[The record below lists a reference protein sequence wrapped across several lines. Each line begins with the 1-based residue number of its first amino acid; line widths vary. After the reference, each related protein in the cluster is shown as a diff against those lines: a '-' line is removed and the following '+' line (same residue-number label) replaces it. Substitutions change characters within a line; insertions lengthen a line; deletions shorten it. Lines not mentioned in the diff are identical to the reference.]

1 MRFMLYNIRYGTGSN
16 HRIPGLSYLGHTSR
30 QLDRIADFIKPLN
43 PDVIGL
49 VEIDTGS
56 FRTRRLNQSEVI
68 ARKLG
73 LYHSY
78 MTKYGLTSLAN
89 RVPLLRQQGN
99 AFITRDTF
107 TREQFHYFERGV
119 KRLVIELEFDNLV
132 VFLVHL
138 ALFSPVRHRQLRE
151 LYELVRHTRKPLIV
165 AGDFNPLWGY
175 QEMALFLAATGL
187 TNANAAG
194 APTFPSHGP
203 RRQLDFILHSAA
215 IRIDRF
221 WIPPVTYSD
230 HLPLVCDFSISA
242 HRPCA
247 GGVQR

>member
-1 MRFMLYNIRYGTGSN
+1 MRFLLYNIRYGTGGH
-16 HRIPGLSYLGHTSR
+16 HRFPVLSYLGNTSR
-30 QLDRIADFIKPLN
+30 QLDRIADFIKPLD

-56 FRTRRLNQSEVI
+56 FRSRRLNQSEVI

-73 LYHSY
+73 HYHSY

-89 RVPLLRQQGN
+89 RVPLLQKQGN

-107 TREQFHYFERGV
+107 TRERFHYFERGV
-119 KRLVIELEFDNLV
+119 KRLVIELEFDNLI

-151 LYELVRHTRKPLIV
+151 LFELVRHTAKPLIV

-175 QEMALFLAATGL
+175 HEMELFLAATGL
-187 TNANAAG
+187 SNANTAG
-194 APTFPSHGP
+194 CPTYPSYAPH
-203 RRQLDFILHSAA
+203 RQLDFILHSAD
-215 IRIDRF
+215 IRVDRF
-221 WIPPVTYSD
+221 WIPAVAHSD
-230 HLPLVCDFSISA
+230 HLPLVCDFTIQP
-242 HRPCA
+242 HTD
-247 GGVQR
+247 